1 MLRGA
6 RRAELRASVA
16 RHLPQAAGVLVALVL
31 SACSGTNNPLS
42 DLLSGSQTPPPPA
55 QQAQPTAIG
64 AGQVKVG
71 LILPFGAP
79 GNAGQVGQSMRNAA
93 ELAISE
99 FNNPD
104 LQLLVKDDAGTPQG
118 AQAAAQQALDEGAV
132 ILLGPL
138 FAQSV
143 QAAAQAARARN
154 VPIIAFSTDANAA
167 SRGVYLLSFLPETDV
182 NRIVDYAAAQ
192 GKRSYLAL
200 VPDNP
205 YGSVVEAEFRQYVA
219 RKGGR
224 VVAVERYPS
233 DPGRMQSVVQTISQS
248 ANIADALFLPG
259 EGDAVP
265 GVARALA
272 AGGINLKRL
281 QLLGTGLWDDSR
293 IFAEPALHGGW
304 FVAPDP
310 NSPNNFRTFA
320 QRYRARFGN
329 EPTRTATFAYDSVAL
344 VAALVKTQGPRGL
357 SNEVL
362 TNPSGF
368 AGIDG
373 VFRFRADGTNQRGLA
388 VLRVTPQG
396 GTVISPAPRSFGG
409 T

>member
-1 MLRGA
+1 MLGGA
-6 RRAELRASVA
+6 RDELRASFA
-16 RHLPQAAGVLVALVL
+16 RRLSQAAGVLVALVL

-42 DLLSGSQTPPPPA
+42 DLLGGSQTPPPPA
-55 QQAQPTAIG
+55 QQAQPSAIG

-71 LILPFGAP
+71 LILPLSAG

-93 ELAISE
+93 ELAITE

-104 LQLLVKDDAGTPQG
+104 LQLLVKDDGGSPGG
-118 AQAAAQQALDEGAV
+118 AQLAAQQALDEGAAV
-132 ILLGPL
+132 ILGPL

-143 QAAAQAARARN
+143 QAAGQVARARN
-154 VPIIAFSTDANAA
+154 VPVIAFSTDANVAA
-167 SRGVYLLSFLPETDV
+167 RGVFLLSFLPETDV
-182 NRIVDYAAAQ
+182 TRIVDYAASQ

-205 YGSVVEAEFRQYVA
+205 YGGVVEASFREYVA

-233 DPGRMQSVVQTISQS
+233 DPGRLQNIVPQIAQS

-259 EGDAVP
+259 EGDVVP
-265 GVARALA
+265 AVARPLA
-272 AGGINLKRL
+272 AGGVNLKRL

-293 IFAEPALHGGW
+293 IFAEPALAGGW

-310 NSPNNFRTFA
+310 NSPNNFRAFA

-344 VAALVKTQGPRGL
+344 IAALVKTQGPQGL
-357 SNEVL
+357 TSEVL

-373 VFRFRADGTNQRGLA
+373 VFRFRNDGTNQRGLA
-388 VLRVTPQG
+388 ILRVTPQG
-396 GTVISPAPRSFGG
+396 GTVISPAPRAFGG
-409 T
+409 